1 MFKGTVI
8 QIEKALIKDRLHFS
22 KVHFFYKQS
31 IFDSRPENCLSFSK
45 NSPQKIV

>member
-22 KVHFFYKQS
+22 KVHFW
-31 IFDSRPENCLSFSK
+31 NCLSFSK
-45 NSPQKIV
+45 NSPEKIV